1 MFQIIGVVLLFGMV
15 FGSFIMTGGNLAPV
29 IEAAPHEL
37 MCILGAAVASTLIG
51 NSLTTIKALGG
62 GFAKIFAGPKW
73 KASDYRD
80 LLTLLFLLTKTM
92 KSKGVIALESH
103 IEKPHDSS
111 IFSRFPKI
119 AHDHFATDFICD
131 TLRMM
136 TMNLEDPH
144 QVEDAMEKQLEKHHH
159 EAHSPAHALQSMAD
173 ALPALGI
180 VAAVLGIIKTMGSIT
195 EPPEVL
201 GAMIGSAL
209 VGTFL
214 GVFLA
219 YGLIGPF
226 SSRLGAVVEE
236 EGAFYKIIQSVL
248 VAHLHGNAAQIS
260 VEIGRGSIP
269 SESQP
274 SFLEMEEALNNIP
287 AEAA

>member
-1 MFQIIGVVLLFGMV
+1 MFQIIGLVLLFGLV
-15 FGSFIMTGGNLAPV
+15 FGSYIISGGNMGV
-29 IEAAPHEL
+29 IMHALPHE
-37 MCILGAAVASTLIG
+37 MMAIGGAGVASFLVA
-51 NSLTTIKALGG
+51 NSMGTIKGVGG
-62 GFAKIFAGPKW
+62 GFGKVFGGPKW

-80 LLTLLFLLTKTM
+80 LLALLFLLTKTM

-103 IEKPHDSS
+103 IENPKEST
-111 IFSRFPKI
+111 IFNRFPKI
-119 AHDHFATDFICD
+119 MKDHFAIDFICD

-159 EAHSPAHALQSMAD
+159 EALMPGHAIQSLAD

-180 VAAVLGIIKTMGSIT
+180 VAAVLGVIKTMGAIT

-201 GAMIGSAL
+201 GEMIGGAL

-219 YGLIGPF
+219 YGIVGPMAT
-226 SSRLGAVVEE
+226 RMQEVVNE
-236 EGAFYKIIQSVL
+236 EGAFYRIIQAVL

-260 VEIGRGSIP
+260 VEIGRGNVP
-269 SESQP
+269 TGSQP
-274 SFLEMEEALNNIP
+274 SFLELEEALSNIP
-287 AEAA
+287 AEG

>member
-1 MFQIIGVVLLFGMV
+1 MFQIIGVVLLFAFV
-15 FGSFIMTGGNLAPV
+15 FGSFIMSGGKLDVV

-37 MCILGAAVASTLIG
+37 MCILGAGIASFLIS
-51 NSLTTIKALGG
+51 NSLTVIKATGA

-73 KASDYRD
+73 KSGDYRD
-80 LLTLLFLLTKTM
+80 LLSLLFLLTKTM

-103 IEKPHDSS
+103 IEKPNDSS
-111 IFSRFPKI
+111 IFNRYPKI
-119 AHDHFATDFICD
+119 TKDHFAVDFICD

-159 EAHSPAHALQSMAD
+159 EGLAPAHALQSLAD

-180 VAAVLGIIKTMGSIT
+180 VAAVLGIIKTMGAIT
-195 EPPEVL
+195 EPPAVL

-219 YGLIGPF
+219 YGLVAPF
-226 SSRLGAVVEE
+226 ATRLTAVVDE
-236 EGAFYKIIQSVL
+236 EGAFYKIIQAVL

-260 VEIGRGSIP
+260 VEIGRGNVP
-269 SESQP
+269 SEAQP
-274 SFLEMEEALNNIP
+274 SFLELETALQAIP
-287 AEAA
+287 AEA